1 MRVRKKVPSTKRST
15 PSASSLAYVNKLA
28 AITGIMTA
36 SAAVFGGACGDP
48 TPNTTGAG
56 GSGLA
61 SSASSGGKGGMGGED
76 LNVVAGSVSIGS
88 TVTST
93 AASSGGGP
101 TCPKLDPAGGATK
114 FAGAFGDASVQTG
127 SAIAFDKSGNILVA
141 GSFGGTINLG
151 GTTLSSAG
159 GDDVFVAKFAPSGQL
174 LWAKSFGDGNVQT
187 AAGIGVDAN
196 GNVYVTGNFKGGIN
210 FGGGTLS
217 ATGTLFIDVFLA
229 KLSTDGSHVWS
240 KSFGDENVQ
249 NVRGLS
255 VDTAGN
261 VVIAGFFQN
270 DINFGGS
277 LLTSA
282 GLYDMFVA
290 KFNATGMHQW
300 SRRFGDAAGDQN
312 ARAVAIDGTGN
323 VYLAGD
329 AASSID
335 VGGGAMSAA
344 GKPSAFVA
352 KLDPM
357 GNAMWA
363 KLSAGDAMSKG
374 VANAISVGSNG
385 DVAIGGSFRG
395 AFDFGGTPVTNPGV
409 DDAFVTVFTGA
420 GMHLNTKTFGDLQSQ
435 SVTGVAIG
443 ATGDV
448 FVTGN
453 FSGSIDLDTGEAK
466 TSAGAFDGFIARL
479 NDKGCP
485 TWLRHFAGPMAQLTQ
500 GLALDPTTGGVAIT
514 GSFNGA
520 VDFGTG
526 MLTASGDD
534 VFIVSVNP

>member
-1 MRVRKKVPSTKRST
+1 MRVHKKVPSTKRST

-48 TPNTTGAG
+48 SPNTTGAG

-93 AASSGGGP
+93 SSGGGP
-101 TCPKLDPAGGATK
+101 ACPKLDPAGGATK

-127 SAIAFDKSGNILVA
+127 SAIAFDKSGNIVVA
-141 GSFGGTINLG
+141 GSFGGTLNLG
-151 GTTLSSAG
+151 GTTLNSAG
-159 GDDVFVAKFAPSGQL
+159 GDDVFVAKLAPSGQL
-174 LWAKSFGDGNVQT
+174 LWAKAFGDGNVQT
-187 AAGIGVDAN
+187 ASGISVDAN
-196 GNVYVTGNFKGGIN
+196 GNVYVAGNFKGAIN

-217 ATGTLFIDVFLA
+217 AAGTLFSDVFLA
-229 KLSTDGSHVWS
+229 KLTADGNHVWS
-240 KSFGDENVQ
+240 KSFGDVNVQ
-249 NVRGLS
+249 NVRGVS

-270 DINFGGS
+270 DVNFGGGT
-277 LLTSA
+277 LTST

-290 KFNATGMHQW
+290 KFDMGGTHQW

-312 ARAVAIDGTGN
+312 ARAVAIDGSGN

-329 AASSID
+329 VASSID
-335 VGGGAMSAA
+335 VGAGAMPAA

-352 KLDPM
+352 KLDPI
-357 GNAMWA
+357 GNAIWA
-363 KLSAGDAMSKG
+363 KLSAGDAMSRG
-374 VANAISVGSNG
+374 VANAISVGANG

-395 AFDFGGTPVTNPGV
+395 VFDFGGKPVTNSGV
-409 DDAFVTVFTGA
+409 DDAFVTVFSGA
-420 GMHLNTKTFGDLQSQ
+420 GAHAYTKTFGDSESQ
-435 SVTGVAIG
+435 TVTGVAL
-443 ATGDV
+443 ASNGDV
-448 FVTGN
+448 FAAGN
-453 FSGSIDLDTGEAK
+453 FSGSIDLDTGEVK
-466 TSAGAFDGFIARL
+466 TSAGAFDGFVARL
-479 NDKGCP
+479 GEKGCP
-485 TWLRHFAGPMAQLTQ
+485 TWLRHFPGPMVQLTQ
-500 GLALDPTTGGVAIT
+500 ALALDPTTGGVAIT